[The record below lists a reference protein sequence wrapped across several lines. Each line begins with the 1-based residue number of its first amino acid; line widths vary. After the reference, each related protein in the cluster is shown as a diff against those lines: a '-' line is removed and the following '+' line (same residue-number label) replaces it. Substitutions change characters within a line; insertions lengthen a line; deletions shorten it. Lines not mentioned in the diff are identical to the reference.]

1 MEIIRGVIPC
11 AKKVVIYGPEGI
23 GKSTFASKFPD
34 PVFIDT
40 EGSTNSMDVA
50 RLPKASSWQML
61 LDQVDYVR
69 THPTMCKTLVIDTID
84 WAESMCIRHICD
96 KHRKSGIE
104 DFGYGN
110 GYVYV
115 KEELGKFLNQLTEVV
130 EADVNVVLTAHAQI
144 RKFEQPDE
152 LGAYDRWEL
161 KLGKKTASQTSP
173 LIKEWADMLLFANY
187 KTFSIA
193 VDDKGKK
200 RKAQGG
206 ERVMYTTHNACWD
219 AKNRYGLPDEVPF
232 SYDSIRT
239 IIEGNA
245 VPVKET
251 QPKSVPAQQPVQAQ
265 PTVQPQPT
273 TVQEATKTEPAV
285 TVGEQMNLP
294 LNEPQK
300 TPEPTARSST
310 IDPGIPKALRDLME
324 SNQVDEWDIQN
335 VVAARGYYPSD
346 VKVKDYDMDFI
357 QNNEVPQL
365 TTELPVP
372 HYLGEIPIIEYL
384 NNKLAIGDFEL
395 QIPLID
401 AYNALMSDRITDK
414 EQFIDAILAI
424 YGTLLSDEDESGTE
438 EEDQNIKKAKERLKK
453 YKVLEMPDTAKAE
466 YLTRTFDESGVE
478 ILKKAI
484 EQDIHKFSHIP
495 CMSDESFGGNVSGVA
510 MEFKLLGMENITKIK
525 TRYYRK
531 GLRKRIRIFC
541 NYLELHGKS
550 VDPAGIT
557 MTFTRALP
565 KNLLEISQIVANLWG
580 KVSRKTLL
588 SQVPFVDD
596 VDEELKALDE
606 ETEENLKRQQEVFG
620 MQENT
625 PPQDGNPDQ
634 KEPDKSEKDDAE

>member
-1 MEIIRGVIPC
+1 MYIFTIPREKFDERAPDKRIIRQLISKHISLVGDLKKNMDYYQGKHKILED
-11 AKKVVIYGPEGI
+11 AKRENRLVCNHAKDISDTASSYFIGNPVTYKSDADIKDLTDSLETAGADETDGDNGLDLSIYGLAYE
-23 GKSTFASKFPD
+23 
-34 PVFIDT
+34 
-40 EGSTNSMDVA
+40 
-50 RLPKASSWQML
+50 
-61 LDQVDYVR
+61 
-69 THPTMCKTLVIDTID
+69 
-84 WAESMCIRHICD
+84 
-96 KHRKSGIE
+96 
-104 DFGYGN
+104 
-110 GYVYV
+110 YVYV
-115 KEELGKFLNQLTEVV
+115 KENENNLLTKNLSPENTFMVKDDSIEENELFAVYYYVRKDDSGTGPEHYI
-130 EADVNVVLTAHAQI
+130 ATVLT
-144 RKFEQPDE
+144 P
-152 LGAYDRWEL
+152 
-161 KLGKKTASQTSP
+161 
-173 LIKEWADMLLFANY
+173 NY
-187 KTFSIA
+187 KYEL
-193 VDDKGKK
+193 D
-200 RKAQGG
+200 
-206 ERVMYTTHNACWD
+206 
-219 AKNRYGLPDEVPF
+219 
-232 SYDSIRT
+232 
-239 IIEGNA
+239 
-245 VPVKET
+245 
-251 QPKSVPAQQPVQAQ
+251 
-265 PTVQPQPT
+265 
-273 TVQEATKTEPAV
+273 
-285 TVGEQMNLP
+285 
-294 LNEPQK
+294 
-300 TPEPTARSST
+300 
-310 IDPGIPKALRDLME
+310 
-324 SNQVDEWDIQN
+324 
-335 VVAARGYYPSD
+335 
-346 VKVKDYDMDFI
+346 I

-395 QIPLID
+395 QIPLIN

-424 YGTLLSDEDESGTE
+424 YGTLLSDEDEPGTE

-541 NYLELHGKS
+541 NYLALHGKS

-634 KEPDKSEKDDAE
+634 KESDKSQKDDAE

>member
-1 MEIIRGVIPC
+1 MYIFTIPREKFDERVPDKRIIRQLISKHISLVGNLKKNMAYYQGKHKILED
-11 AKKVVIYGPEGI
+11 AKRENRLVCTHAKDISDTASSYFIGNPVTYKSDADIKDLTDSLETAGADETDGDNGLDLSIYGLAYE
-23 GKSTFASKFPD
+23 
-34 PVFIDT
+34 
-40 EGSTNSMDVA
+40 
-50 RLPKASSWQML
+50 
-61 LDQVDYVR
+61 
-69 THPTMCKTLVIDTID
+69 
-84 WAESMCIRHICD
+84 
-96 KHRKSGIE
+96 
-104 DFGYGN
+104 
-110 GYVYV
+110 YVYV
-115 KEELGKFLNQLTEVV
+115 KENENNLLTKNLSPENTFMVKDDSIEENELFAVYYYVRKDDSGTGPEHYI
-130 EADVNVVLTAHAQI
+130 ATVLT
-144 RKFEQPDE
+144 P
-152 LGAYDRWEL
+152 
-161 KLGKKTASQTSP
+161 
-173 LIKEWADMLLFANY
+173 NY
-187 KTFSIA
+187 KYEL
-193 VDDKGKK
+193 D
-200 RKAQGG
+200 
-206 ERVMYTTHNACWD
+206 
-219 AKNRYGLPDEVPF
+219 
-232 SYDSIRT
+232 
-239 IIEGNA
+239 
-245 VPVKET
+245 
-251 QPKSVPAQQPVQAQ
+251 
-265 PTVQPQPT
+265 
-273 TVQEATKTEPAV
+273 
-285 TVGEQMNLP
+285 
-294 LNEPQK
+294 
-300 TPEPTARSST
+300 
-310 IDPGIPKALRDLME
+310 
-324 SNQVDEWDIQN
+324 
-335 VVAARGYYPSD
+335 
-346 VKVKDYDMDFI
+346 I

-424 YGTLLSDEDESGTE
+424 YGTLLSDEDEPGTE

-495 CMSDESFGGNVSGVA
+495 CRSDESFGGNVSGVA

-541 NYLELHGKS
+541 NYLALHGKS

-625 PPQDGNPDQ
+625 PPQDGNPDH
-634 KEPDKSEKDDAE
+634 KEPGKSEKDDAE

>member
-1 MEIIRGVIPC
+1 MYIFTIPREKFDERAPDKRIIRQLISKHISLVGNLKKNMAYYQGKHKILED
-11 AKKVVIYGPEGI
+11 AKRENRLVCNHAKDISDTASSYFIGNPVTYKSDADIKDLTDSLETAGADETDGDNGLDLSIYGLAYE
-23 GKSTFASKFPD
+23 
-34 PVFIDT
+34 
-40 EGSTNSMDVA
+40 
-50 RLPKASSWQML
+50 
-61 LDQVDYVR
+61 
-69 THPTMCKTLVIDTID
+69 
-84 WAESMCIRHICD
+84 
-96 KHRKSGIE
+96 
-104 DFGYGN
+104 
-110 GYVYV
+110 YVYV
-115 KEELGKFLNQLTEVV
+115 KENKNNLLTKNLSPENTFMVKDDSIEENELFAVYYYVRKDDSGTGPEHYI
-130 EADVNVVLTAHAQI
+130 ATVLT
-144 RKFEQPDE
+144 P
-152 LGAYDRWEL
+152 
-161 KLGKKTASQTSP
+161 
-173 LIKEWADMLLFANY
+173 NY
-187 KTFSIA
+187 KYEL
-193 VDDKGKK
+193 D
-200 RKAQGG
+200 
-206 ERVMYTTHNACWD
+206 
-219 AKNRYGLPDEVPF
+219 
-232 SYDSIRT
+232 
-239 IIEGNA
+239 
-245 VPVKET
+245 
-251 QPKSVPAQQPVQAQ
+251 
-265 PTVQPQPT
+265 
-273 TVQEATKTEPAV
+273 
-285 TVGEQMNLP
+285 
-294 LNEPQK
+294 
-300 TPEPTARSST
+300 
-310 IDPGIPKALRDLME
+310 
-324 SNQVDEWDIQN
+324 
-335 VVAARGYYPSD
+335 
-346 VKVKDYDMDFI
+346 I

-424 YGTLLSDEDESGTE
+424 YGTLLSDEDEPGTE

-541 NYLELHGKS
+541 NYLALHGKS

-625 PPQDGNPDQ
+625 PPQDGNPDH
-634 KEPDKSEKDDAE
+634 KEPGKSEKDDAE

>member
-1 MEIIRGVIPC
+1 MYIFTIPREKFDERAPDKRIIRQLISKHISLVGDLKKNMAYYQGKHKILED
-11 AKKVVIYGPEGI
+11 AKRENRLVCNHAKDISDTASSYFIGNPVTYKSDADIKDLTDSLETAGADETDGDNGLDLSIYGLAYE
-23 GKSTFASKFPD
+23 
-34 PVFIDT
+34 
-40 EGSTNSMDVA
+40 
-50 RLPKASSWQML
+50 
-61 LDQVDYVR
+61 
-69 THPTMCKTLVIDTID
+69 
-84 WAESMCIRHICD
+84 
-96 KHRKSGIE
+96 
-104 DFGYGN
+104 
-110 GYVYV
+110 YVYV
-115 KEELGKFLNQLTEVV
+115 KENENNLLTKNLSPENTFMVKDDSIEENELFAVYYYVRKDDSGTGPEHYI
-130 EADVNVVLTAHAQI
+130 ATVLT
-144 RKFEQPDE
+144 P
-152 LGAYDRWEL
+152 
-161 KLGKKTASQTSP
+161 
-173 LIKEWADMLLFANY
+173 NY
-187 KTFSIA
+187 KYEL
-193 VDDKGKK
+193 D
-200 RKAQGG
+200 
-206 ERVMYTTHNACWD
+206 
-219 AKNRYGLPDEVPF
+219 
-232 SYDSIRT
+232 
-239 IIEGNA
+239 
-245 VPVKET
+245 
-251 QPKSVPAQQPVQAQ
+251 
-265 PTVQPQPT
+265 
-273 TVQEATKTEPAV
+273 
-285 TVGEQMNLP
+285 
-294 LNEPQK
+294 
-300 TPEPTARSST
+300 
-310 IDPGIPKALRDLME
+310 
-324 SNQVDEWDIQN
+324 
-335 VVAARGYYPSD
+335 
-346 VKVKDYDMDFI
+346 I

-424 YGTLLSDEDESGTE
+424 YGTLLSDEDEPGTE

-531 GLRKRIRIFC
+531 GLRKRLRIFC
-541 NYLELHGKS
+541 NYLALHGKS
-550 VDPAGIT
+550 VDPTGIT
-557 MTFTRALP
+557 MIFTRALP

-634 KEPDKSEKDDAE
+634 KESDKSQKDDAE

>member
-1 MEIIRGVIPC
+1 MYIFTIPREKFDERAPDKRIIRQLISKHISKVGDLKKNMAYYQGKHKILED
-11 AKKVVIYGPEGI
+11 AKRENRLVCNHAKDISDTASSYFIGNPVTYKSDADIKNLTDSLETAGADETDGDNGLDLSIYGLAYE
-23 GKSTFASKFPD
+23 
-34 PVFIDT
+34 
-40 EGSTNSMDVA
+40 
-50 RLPKASSWQML
+50 
-61 LDQVDYVR
+61 
-69 THPTMCKTLVIDTID
+69 
-84 WAESMCIRHICD
+84 
-96 KHRKSGIE
+96 
-104 DFGYGN
+104 
-110 GYVYV
+110 YVYV
-115 KEELGKFLNQLTEVV
+115 KENENNLLTKNLSPENTFMVKDDSIEENELFAVYYYVRKDDSGTGPEHYI
-130 EADVNVVLTAHAQI
+130 ATVLT
-144 RKFEQPDE
+144 P
-152 LGAYDRWEL
+152 
-161 KLGKKTASQTSP
+161 
-173 LIKEWADMLLFANY
+173 NY
-187 KTFSIA
+187 KYEL
-193 VDDKGKK
+193 D
-200 RKAQGG
+200 
-206 ERVMYTTHNACWD
+206 
-219 AKNRYGLPDEVPF
+219 
-232 SYDSIRT
+232 
-239 IIEGNA
+239 
-245 VPVKET
+245 
-251 QPKSVPAQQPVQAQ
+251 
-265 PTVQPQPT
+265 
-273 TVQEATKTEPAV
+273 
-285 TVGEQMNLP
+285 
-294 LNEPQK
+294 
-300 TPEPTARSST
+300 
-310 IDPGIPKALRDLME
+310 
-324 SNQVDEWDIQN
+324 
-335 VVAARGYYPSD
+335 
-346 VKVKDYDMDFI
+346 I

-424 YGTLLSDEDESGTE
+424 YGTLLSDEDEPGTE

-541 NYLELHGKS
+541 NYLALHGKS

-625 PPQDGNPDQ
+625 PPQDGNPDH
-634 KEPDKSEKDDAE
+634 KEPGKSEKDDAE

>member
-1 MEIIRGVIPC
+1 MYIFTIPREKFDERVPDKRIIRQLISKHISLVGNLKKNMAYYQGKHKILED
-11 AKKVVIYGPEGI
+11 AKRENRLVCNHAKDISDTASSYFIGNPVTYKSDADIKDLTDSLETAGADETDGDNGLDLSIYGLAYE
-23 GKSTFASKFPD
+23 
-34 PVFIDT
+34 
-40 EGSTNSMDVA
+40 
-50 RLPKASSWQML
+50 
-61 LDQVDYVR
+61 
-69 THPTMCKTLVIDTID
+69 
-84 WAESMCIRHICD
+84 
-96 KHRKSGIE
+96 
-104 DFGYGN
+104 
-110 GYVYV
+110 YVYV
-115 KEELGKFLNQLTEVV
+115 KENENNLLTKNLSPENTFMVKDDSIEENELFAVYYYVRKDDSGTGPEHYI
-130 EADVNVVLTAHAQI
+130 ATVLT
-144 RKFEQPDE
+144 P
-152 LGAYDRWEL
+152 
-161 KLGKKTASQTSP
+161 
-173 LIKEWADMLLFANY
+173 NY
-187 KTFSIA
+187 KYEL
-193 VDDKGKK
+193 D
-200 RKAQGG
+200 
-206 ERVMYTTHNACWD
+206 
-219 AKNRYGLPDEVPF
+219 
-232 SYDSIRT
+232 
-239 IIEGNA
+239 
-245 VPVKET
+245 
-251 QPKSVPAQQPVQAQ
+251 
-265 PTVQPQPT
+265 
-273 TVQEATKTEPAV
+273 
-285 TVGEQMNLP
+285 
-294 LNEPQK
+294 
-300 TPEPTARSST
+300 
-310 IDPGIPKALRDLME
+310 
-324 SNQVDEWDIQN
+324 
-335 VVAARGYYPSD
+335 
-346 VKVKDYDMDFI
+346 I

-424 YGTLLSDEDESGTE
+424 YGTLLSDEDEPGTE

-541 NYLELHGKS
+541 NYLALHGKS

-606 ETEENLKRQQEVFG
+606 ETEEKLKRQQEVFG

-625 PPQDGNPDQ
+625 PPQDGNPDH
-634 KEPDKSEKDDAE
+634 KEPGKSEKDDAE

>member
-1 MEIIRGVIPC
+1 MYIFTIPREKFDERAPDKRIIRQLISKHISLVGDLKKNMAYYQGKHKILED
-11 AKKVVIYGPEGI
+11 AKRENRLVCNHAKDISDTASSYFIGNPVTYKSDADIKDLTDSLETAGADETDGDNGLDLSIYGLAYE
-23 GKSTFASKFPD
+23 
-34 PVFIDT
+34 
-40 EGSTNSMDVA
+40 
-50 RLPKASSWQML
+50 
-61 LDQVDYVR
+61 
-69 THPTMCKTLVIDTID
+69 
-84 WAESMCIRHICD
+84 
-96 KHRKSGIE
+96 
-104 DFGYGN
+104 
-110 GYVYV
+110 YVYV
-115 KEELGKFLNQLTEVV
+115 KENENNLLTKNLSPENTFMVKDDSIEENELFAVYYYVRKDDSGTGPEHYI
-130 EADVNVVLTAHAQI
+130 ATVLT
-144 RKFEQPDE
+144 P
-152 LGAYDRWEL
+152 
-161 KLGKKTASQTSP
+161 
-173 LIKEWADMLLFANY
+173 NY
-187 KTFSIA
+187 KYEL
-193 VDDKGKK
+193 D
-200 RKAQGG
+200 
-206 ERVMYTTHNACWD
+206 
-219 AKNRYGLPDEVPF
+219 
-232 SYDSIRT
+232 
-239 IIEGNA
+239 
-245 VPVKET
+245 
-251 QPKSVPAQQPVQAQ
+251 
-265 PTVQPQPT
+265 
-273 TVQEATKTEPAV
+273 
-285 TVGEQMNLP
+285 
-294 LNEPQK
+294 
-300 TPEPTARSST
+300 
-310 IDPGIPKALRDLME
+310 
-324 SNQVDEWDIQN
+324 
-335 VVAARGYYPSD
+335 
-346 VKVKDYDMDFI
+346 I

-424 YGTLLSDEDESGTE
+424 YGTLLSDEDEPGTE
-438 EEDQNIKKAKERLKK
+438 EEDQNIKNAKERLKK

-541 NYLELHGKS
+541 NYLALHGKS

-625 PPQDGNPDQ
+625 PPQDGNLDH
-634 KEPDKSEKDDAE
+634 KEPGKSEKDDAE

>member
-1 MEIIRGVIPC
+1 MYIFTIPREKFDERAPDKRIIRQLISKHISLVGNLKKNMAYYQGKHKILED
-11 AKKVVIYGPEGI
+11 AKRENRLVCNHAKDISDTASSYFIGNPVTYKSDADIKDLTDSLETAGADETDGDNGLDLSIYGLAYEYVHVKENENNLLTKNLSPEN
-23 GKSTFASKFPD
+23 TFMVKDDSIEENELFA
-34 PVFIDT
+34 VYY
-40 EGSTNSMDVA
+40 
-50 RLPKASSWQML
+50 
-61 LDQVDYVR
+61 YVR
-69 THPTMCKTLVIDTID
+69 KDD
-84 WAESMCIRHICD
+84 
-96 KHRKSGIE
+96 SG
-104 DFGYGN
+104 
-110 GYVYV
+110 
-115 KEELGKFLNQLTEVV
+115 TEP
-130 EADVNVVLTAHAQI
+130 EHYIATVLT
-144 RKFEQPDE
+144 P
-152 LGAYDRWEL
+152 
-161 KLGKKTASQTSP
+161 
-173 LIKEWADMLLFANY
+173 NY
-187 KTFSIA
+187 KYEL
-193 VDDKGKK
+193 D
-200 RKAQGG
+200 
-206 ERVMYTTHNACWD
+206 
-219 AKNRYGLPDEVPF
+219 
-232 SYDSIRT
+232 
-239 IIEGNA
+239 
-245 VPVKET
+245 
-251 QPKSVPAQQPVQAQ
+251 
-265 PTVQPQPT
+265 
-273 TVQEATKTEPAV
+273 
-285 TVGEQMNLP
+285 
-294 LNEPQK
+294 
-300 TPEPTARSST
+300 
-310 IDPGIPKALRDLME
+310 
-324 SNQVDEWDIQN
+324 
-335 VVAARGYYPSD
+335 
-346 VKVKDYDMDFI
+346 I

-424 YGTLLSDEDESGTE
+424 YGTLLSDEDEPGTE

-541 NYLELHGKS
+541 NYLALHGKS

-625 PPQDGNPDQ
+625 PPQDGNPDH
-634 KEPDKSEKDDAE
+634 KEPGKSEKDDAE

>member
-1 MEIIRGVIPC
+1 MYIFTIPREKFDERAPDKRIIRQLISKHISKVGDLKKNMAYYQGKHKILED
-11 AKKVVIYGPEGI
+11 AKRENRLVCNHAKDISDTASSYFIGNPVTYKSDADIKDLTDSLETAGADETDGDNGLDLSIYGLAYE
-23 GKSTFASKFPD
+23 
-34 PVFIDT
+34 
-40 EGSTNSMDVA
+40 
-50 RLPKASSWQML
+50 
-61 LDQVDYVR
+61 
-69 THPTMCKTLVIDTID
+69 
-84 WAESMCIRHICD
+84 
-96 KHRKSGIE
+96 
-104 DFGYGN
+104 
-110 GYVYV
+110 YVYV
-115 KEELGKFLNQLTEVV
+115 KENENNLLTKNLSPENTFMVKDDSIEENELFAVYYYVRKDDSGTGPEHYI
-130 EADVNVVLTAHAQI
+130 ATVLT
-144 RKFEQPDE
+144 P
-152 LGAYDRWEL
+152 
-161 KLGKKTASQTSP
+161 
-173 LIKEWADMLLFANY
+173 NY
-187 KTFSIA
+187 KYEL
-193 VDDKGKK
+193 D
-200 RKAQGG
+200 
-206 ERVMYTTHNACWD
+206 
-219 AKNRYGLPDEVPF
+219 
-232 SYDSIRT
+232 
-239 IIEGNA
+239 
-245 VPVKET
+245 
-251 QPKSVPAQQPVQAQ
+251 
-265 PTVQPQPT
+265 
-273 TVQEATKTEPAV
+273 
-285 TVGEQMNLP
+285 
-294 LNEPQK
+294 
-300 TPEPTARSST
+300 
-310 IDPGIPKALRDLME
+310 
-324 SNQVDEWDIQN
+324 
-335 VVAARGYYPSD
+335 
-346 VKVKDYDMDFI
+346 I

-424 YGTLLSDEDESGTE
+424 YGTLLSDEDEPGTE

-541 NYLELHGKS
+541 NYLALHGKS

-625 PPQDGNPDQ
+625 PPQDGNPDH
-634 KEPDKSEKDDAE
+634 KEPGKSEKDDAE

>member
-1 MEIIRGVIPC
+1 MYIFTIPREKFDERAPDKRIIRQLISKHISKVGDLKKNMAYYQGKHKILED
-11 AKKVVIYGPEGI
+11 AKRENRLVCNHAKDISDTASSYFIGNPVTYKSDADIKDLTDSLETAGADETDGDNGLDLSIYGLAYE
-23 GKSTFASKFPD
+23 
-34 PVFIDT
+34 
-40 EGSTNSMDVA
+40 
-50 RLPKASSWQML
+50 
-61 LDQVDYVR
+61 
-69 THPTMCKTLVIDTID
+69 
-84 WAESMCIRHICD
+84 
-96 KHRKSGIE
+96 
-104 DFGYGN
+104 
-110 GYVYV
+110 YVYV
-115 KEELGKFLNQLTEVV
+115 KENENNLLTKNLSPENTFMVKDDSIEENELFAVYYYVRKDDSGTGPEHYI
-130 EADVNVVLTAHAQI
+130 ATVLT
-144 RKFEQPDE
+144 P
-152 LGAYDRWEL
+152 
-161 KLGKKTASQTSP
+161 
-173 LIKEWADMLLFANY
+173 NY
-187 KTFSIA
+187 KYEL
-193 VDDKGKK
+193 D
-200 RKAQGG
+200 
-206 ERVMYTTHNACWD
+206 
-219 AKNRYGLPDEVPF
+219 
-232 SYDSIRT
+232 
-239 IIEGNA
+239 
-245 VPVKET
+245 
-251 QPKSVPAQQPVQAQ
+251 
-265 PTVQPQPT
+265 
-273 TVQEATKTEPAV
+273 
-285 TVGEQMNLP
+285 
-294 LNEPQK
+294 
-300 TPEPTARSST
+300 
-310 IDPGIPKALRDLME
+310 
-324 SNQVDEWDIQN
+324 
-335 VVAARGYYPSD
+335 
-346 VKVKDYDMDFI
+346 I

-401 AYNALMSDRITDK
+401 AYNALMSDSITDK

-424 YGTLLSDEDESGTE
+424 YGTLLSDEDEPGTE

-541 NYLELHGKS
+541 NYLALHGKS

-625 PPQDGNPDQ
+625 PPQDGNPDH
-634 KEPDKSEKDDAE
+634 KEPGKSEKDDAE

>member
-1 MEIIRGVIPC
+1 MYIFTIPREKFDERAPDKRIIRQLISKHISKVGDLKKNMAYYQGKHKILED
-11 AKKVVIYGPEGI
+11 AKRENRLVCNHAKDISDTASSYFIGNPVTYKSDADIKDLTDSLETAGADETDGDNGLDLSIYGLAYE
-23 GKSTFASKFPD
+23 
-34 PVFIDT
+34 
-40 EGSTNSMDVA
+40 
-50 RLPKASSWQML
+50 
-61 LDQVDYVR
+61 
-69 THPTMCKTLVIDTID
+69 
-84 WAESMCIRHICD
+84 
-96 KHRKSGIE
+96 
-104 DFGYGN
+104 
-110 GYVYV
+110 YVYV
-115 KEELGKFLNQLTEVV
+115 KENENNLLTKNLSPENTFMVKDDSIEENELFAVYYYVRKDDSGTGPEHYI
-130 EADVNVVLTAHAQI
+130 ATVLT
-144 RKFEQPDE
+144 P
-152 LGAYDRWEL
+152 
-161 KLGKKTASQTSP
+161 
-173 LIKEWADMLLFANY
+173 NY
-187 KTFSIA
+187 KYEL
-193 VDDKGKK
+193 D
-200 RKAQGG
+200 
-206 ERVMYTTHNACWD
+206 
-219 AKNRYGLPDEVPF
+219 
-232 SYDSIRT
+232 
-239 IIEGNA
+239 
-245 VPVKET
+245 
-251 QPKSVPAQQPVQAQ
+251 
-265 PTVQPQPT
+265 
-273 TVQEATKTEPAV
+273 
-285 TVGEQMNLP
+285 
-294 LNEPQK
+294 
-300 TPEPTARSST
+300 
-310 IDPGIPKALRDLME
+310 
-324 SNQVDEWDIQN
+324 
-335 VVAARGYYPSD
+335 
-346 VKVKDYDMDFI
+346 I

-424 YGTLLSDEDESGTE
+424 YGTLLSDEDEPGTE

-541 NYLELHGKS
+541 NYLALHGKS

-596 VDEELKALDE
+596 VDAEVAAVEKEAEEALK
-606 ETEENLKRQQEVFG
+606 QQQAMFG
-620 MQENT
+620 IGTNT
-625 PPQDGNPDQ
+625 PPPDDVD
-634 KEPDKSEKDDAE
+634 E

>member
-1 MEIIRGVIPC
+1 MYIFTIPRENFDERAPDKRIIRQLISKHISKVGDLKKNMAYYQGKHKILED
-11 AKKVVIYGPEGI
+11 AKRENRLVCNHAKDISDTASSYFIGNPVTYKSDADIKDLTDSLETAGADETDGDNGLDLSIYGLAYE
-23 GKSTFASKFPD
+23 
-34 PVFIDT
+34 
-40 EGSTNSMDVA
+40 
-50 RLPKASSWQML
+50 
-61 LDQVDYVR
+61 
-69 THPTMCKTLVIDTID
+69 
-84 WAESMCIRHICD
+84 
-96 KHRKSGIE
+96 
-104 DFGYGN
+104 
-110 GYVYV
+110 YVYV
-115 KEELGKFLNQLTEVV
+115 KENENNLLTKNLSPENTFMVKDDSIEENELFAVYYYVRKDDSGTGPEHYI
-130 EADVNVVLTAHAQI
+130 ATVLT
-144 RKFEQPDE
+144 P
-152 LGAYDRWEL
+152 
-161 KLGKKTASQTSP
+161 
-173 LIKEWADMLLFANY
+173 NY
-187 KTFSIA
+187 KYEL
-193 VDDKGKK
+193 D
-200 RKAQGG
+200 
-206 ERVMYTTHNACWD
+206 
-219 AKNRYGLPDEVPF
+219 
-232 SYDSIRT
+232 
-239 IIEGNA
+239 
-245 VPVKET
+245 
-251 QPKSVPAQQPVQAQ
+251 
-265 PTVQPQPT
+265 
-273 TVQEATKTEPAV
+273 
-285 TVGEQMNLP
+285 
-294 LNEPQK
+294 
-300 TPEPTARSST
+300 
-310 IDPGIPKALRDLME
+310 
-324 SNQVDEWDIQN
+324 
-335 VVAARGYYPSD
+335 
-346 VKVKDYDMDFI
+346 I

-424 YGTLLSDEDESGTE
+424 YGTLLSDEDEPGTE

-541 NYLELHGKS
+541 NYLALHGKS

-625 PPQDGNPDQ
+625 PPQDGNPDH
-634 KEPDKSEKDDAE
+634 KEPGKSEKDDAE